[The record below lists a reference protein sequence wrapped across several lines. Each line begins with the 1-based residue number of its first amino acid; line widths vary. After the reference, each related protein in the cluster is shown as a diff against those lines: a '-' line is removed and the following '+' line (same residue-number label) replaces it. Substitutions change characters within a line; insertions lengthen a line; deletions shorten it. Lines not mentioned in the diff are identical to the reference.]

1 MAELLVLR
9 LEWSV
14 IHELNV
20 KKHTKRLQQFFETNK
35 PQLTAFSQE
44 LLLRLVPEVF
54 EFCPKNVT
62 QLVIRLI
69 EMNAS
74 LLVTEIFAASLPILE
89 RVSSAVMESRSKSE
103 RYKLVKMIPLSFL
116 STDKKLELFNDRE
129 ILDFSPESLE
139 MTFKVLTHSNSS
151 GEAKALKTFDLGADF
166 FDAIRKVEKTKDSET
181 QQYVFDELS
190 NMSAE
195 CAYHAA
201 SHDEILAAID
211 ENFGDERIVH
221 SLIKVLRKRLYKK
234 DGNIELQPLINKIF
248 DLNPTSR
255 FVTYS
260 DVVMLLIVEYSSG
273 RENTV
278 KLSAEQVKRLDLLTK
293 LVTTKMEFSKTQEEL
308 GELSN
313 MLKRIFDILDRC
325 GENNALVVLQ
335 KEKHP
340 GNC

>member
-35 PQLTAFSQE
+35 PQLTPYSQE
-44 LLLRLVPEVF
+44 LLLRHVPEVF
-54 EFCPKNVT
+54 EFCPKNAT

-69 EMNAS
+69 EMTAS

-89 RVSSAVMESRSKSE
+89 RVSSAVMESQSKSE
-103 RYKLVKMIPLSFL
+103 RDKLMKMIPLSFL
-116 STDKKLELFNDRE
+116 STEKKLELFNER
-129 ILDFSPESLE
+129 LDFSPDNLE
-139 MTFKVLTHSNSS
+139 MTFKVLTHSNSI
-151 GEAKALKTFDLGADF
+151 GEAKSLKAFNLGADF
-166 FDAIRKVEKTKDSET
+166 FDAIRKVEKTSET
-181 QQYVFDELS
+181 KKYVFDELS

-195 CAYHAA
+195 CAYHSA
-201 SHDEILAAID
+201 SPSEILAAID
-211 ENFGDERIVH
+211 DNFGDERIVH

-248 DLNPTSR
+248 ELNPTSR

-273 RENTV
+273 RENV
-278 KLSAEQVKRLDLLTK
+278 KLSSEQVKRLDLLTK
-293 LVTTKMEFSKTQEEL
+293 LVTTKMEFSQTQEEL
-308 GELSN
+308 GDLSN

-325 GENNALVVLQ
+325 GENNALAVLQ